1 MYIDKSY
8 ILQRIPQERLNVLT
22 NSTDANLEAAI
33 NSASSLIDTYIRT
46 SVKTIPIPAEQIS
59 ETIKRICFDITIYY
73 LHDRADYLDVPE
85 AVQTKYDSS
94 IQVLEDILSNK
105 ITLDKI
111 LEVNIEESVE
121 YGTNISVFNRNNY

>member
-8 ILQRIPQERLNVLT
+8 ILQRIPQERLNTLT
-22 NSTDANLEAAI
+22 NSADANLEAAI
-33 NSASSLIDTYIRT
+33 GSACSLIDTYVKT
-46 SVKTIPIPAEQIS
+46 SIKTIPIPVEQVS

-85 AVQTKYDSS
+85 AILTKYDSS

-105 ITLDKI
+105 IALDKV
-111 LEVNIEESVE
+111 LETNIEESVE
-121 YGTNISVFNRNNY
+121 YGSNGNIFSRVIY